1 MACTS
6 KKVKSRIALTAAAFF
21 LIAAALLCAYVFYC
35 MRAAQTPPSPDAPAQ
50 EDPAQEESATGDS
63 DGFPEVDWAY
73 WQGINPDVIGWLTI
87 PGTDVNTPILQ
98 AHPDSPDY
106 YLHHDVYGNYNPV
119 GAVYLDADCEE
130 FGLSS
135 RNAVILGHHVM
146 GNTAVAPMGNI
157 ARYTDEA
164 FAREHSLVL
173 IQTPNTKMSYE
184 ARFAQIVNGR
194 ERNKRIDF
202 EGESDFRAWYGESRA
217 NAAMMLDA
225 ETEPEQVISLVT
237 CSYNIWVD
245 NERTVLVSSM
255 QETAEKQAENPQIP
269 SEAA

>member
-87 PGTDVNTPILQ
+87 PDTDVNTPILQ

-164 FAREHSLVL
+164 FAQEHSRIL
-173 IQTPNTKMSYE
+173 IQTPNAKMTYE
-184 ARFAQIVNGR
+184 ARFAQIINGL
-194 ERNKRIDF
+194 ERNKRTSF
-202 EGESDFRAWYGESRA
+202 EGEADFRSWYDESRSS
-217 NAAMMLDA
+217 AAVVLDGD
-225 ETEPEQVISLVT
+225 TEPEQTVSLVT
-237 CSYNIWVD
+237 CSYNIWVN

>member
-1 MACTS
+1 M
-6 KKVKSRIALTAAAFF
+6 TA
-21 LIAAALLCAYVFYC
+21 
-35 MRAAQTPPSPDAPAQ
+35 
-50 EDPAQEESATGDS
+50 
-63 DGFPEVDWAY
+63 
-73 WQGINPDVIGWLTI
+73 
-87 PGTDVNTPILQ
+87 
-98 AHPDSPDY
+98 
-106 YLHHDVYGNYNPV
+106 NYNPV

-173 IQTPNTKMSYE
+173 IQTPNTKMTYE